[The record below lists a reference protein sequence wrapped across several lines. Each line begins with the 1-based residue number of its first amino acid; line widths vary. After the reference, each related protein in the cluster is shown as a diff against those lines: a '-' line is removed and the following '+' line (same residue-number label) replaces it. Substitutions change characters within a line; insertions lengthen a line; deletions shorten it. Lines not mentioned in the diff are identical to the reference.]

1 MPTARILVIDDDQ
14 DICLLLSRFLI
25 KNGYSVETAGR
36 GNLAKELLAKERY
49 DLVLCDHRL
58 PDTDALQLLQ
68 HIRGM
73 NDHTQVIIITGYS
86 EVRLAVELMRRG
98 AFDFLPKP
106 FATGQLVELLTR
118 LLGLTWRAA
127 PAAAIGADALTAELR
142 ASLRVAADA
151 GDIMA
156 LRTALRAA
164 RERQPSASS
173 FIDQLEKLAAGYQ
186 LERIR
191 QLLND
196 PPGP

>member
-1 MPTARILVIDDDQ
+1 M
-14 DICLLLSRFLI
+14 CLS
-25 KNGYSVETAGR
+25 
-36 GNLAKELLAKERY
+36 
-49 DLVLCDHRL
+49 
-58 PDTDALQLLQ
+58 PDEPRS
-68 HIRGM
+68 IRG
-73 NDHTQVIIITGYS
+73 DTSVHGVADD
-86 EVRLAVELMRRG
+86 LRRS
-98 AFDFLPKP
+98 APEAQRP
-106 FATGQLVELLTR
+106 SHPR
-118 LLGLTWRAA
+118 RNRAA
-127 PAAAIGADALTAELR
+127 PAAASGADALTAELR
-142 ASLRVAADA
+142 AGLRVAADA